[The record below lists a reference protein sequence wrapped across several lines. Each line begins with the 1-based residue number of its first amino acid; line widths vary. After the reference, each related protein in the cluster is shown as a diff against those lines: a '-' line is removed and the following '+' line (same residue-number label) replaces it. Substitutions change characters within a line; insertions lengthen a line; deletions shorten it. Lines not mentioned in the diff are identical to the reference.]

1 MTKLT
6 EGRGGGPGPA
16 GTGTYHPGMD
26 ATQGPENAAG
36 WPDAGLAEAAERWRR
51 ELAAWAIP
59 EEILAAA
66 PADPWRHDVSRFA
79 RRTDA
84 AIARPAG
91 PTARRVREALP
102 PEASG
107 TSAGTDAAAQAGP
120 FPGSLLDV
128 GAGTGA
134 ASLPL
139 RPRELIAVDESA
151 AMLDELTR
159 RAEGLGVP
167 VRVIEGRWPDVAGRT
182 PVADVAVCAHVVFNV
197 PDLAEFFTALTAH
210 ARRRVVVEMPER
222 HPTSWLNP
230 LWEHFHGLRRPA
242 TPTYADAVAIAR
254 ALGYGVAVERHRA
267 PDAHYAT
274 LEEMAASACRR
285 LCLDPGRAAEVAA
298 AAERLGVW
306 PMEPARWVTLWW
318 DVPS

>member
-1 MTKLT
+1 M
-6 EGRGGGPGPA
+6 
-16 GTGTYHPGMD
+16 
-26 ATQGPENAAG
+26 
-36 WPDAGLAEAAERWRR
+36 
-51 ELAAWAIP
+51 
-59 EEILAAA
+59 
-66 PADPWRHDVSRFA
+66 
-79 RRTDA
+79 
-84 AIARPAG
+84 
-91 PTARRVREALP
+91 
-102 PEASG
+102 
-107 TSAGTDAAAQAGP
+107 
-120 FPGSLLDV
+120 

-197 PDLAEFFTALTAH
+197 PDLPEFFAALTAH
-210 ARRRVVVEMPER
+210 ARRRVVVELPER

-267 PDAHYAT
+267 PDAHLRDA
-274 LEEMAASACRR
+274 RG
-285 LCLDPGRAAEVAA
+285 DG
-298 AAERLGVW
+298 RLGV
-306 PMEPARWVTLWW
+306 PPALPRPGAGGRGRRPPRSGSGCGRWSPPAGSRSGGTCLPDAGRRRRGRPIAKTILTGLVVLQFTGAHA
-318 DVPS
+318 